1 MQANVI
7 LKTFFLACISVL
19 ILNTVSRPRSK
30 NMSSK
35 GLYKLSTYSQ
45 SKVINFMQVVH
56 IQ

>member
-7 LKTFFLACISVL
+7 LKTFCLACIS
-19 ILNTVSRPRSK
+19 ILLLNAGSRPK

-45 SKVINFMQVVH
+45 SKIINFMFVVH